1 MNMEQKQKARE
12 ILEYL
17 CSADARN
24 ANPHAKDIADVMTAT
39 QAMRV
44 CHIAEE
50 GGN

>member
-1 MNMEQKQKARE
+1 MTIADKARE
-12 ILEYL
+12 ILEYV

-24 ANPHAKDIADVMTAT
+24 TDPHAKDIADVMTAK

-44 CHIAEE
+44 WHIAEE